1 MNNTILYK
9 EIENTTKVRN
19 NPKKFEKGLSIL
31 SVGSYI
37 KPTEVDTT
45 KTIAFTNN
53 KPYVETENEFKL
65 NSFKEIKDLDEICR
79 ITRISK
85 KYLAVFFGISATLI
99 NDEILTIKIGEN
111 NFKVLYFPKQGSN
124 VAIYTNAQNKSSYV
138 VDGRAMIEDD
148 RIRVLS
154 TNELSLKRWFREYAE
169 NQAKNLPIK
178 TFDKILS
185 EELWQIKEDNS
196 DEEDEIIKSLMWLE
210 YTNYMNMPEFNICW
224 LVKKED
230 NKLVE
235 DKWTNY
241 DLSSFE
247 NLMRISSISQNG
259 VTATIG
265 SIDEQGYVIPNTVKP
280 FFGVKGKFDISATN
294 GIKNFKTYKKNPK
307 KVLIVLAEV
316 NFGNG
321 PINALG
327 NNLVTK
333 EAYDEYVTLKTRE
346 LSNKFNIQYP
356 AHKTFIKI
364 AGEPVRVKGAT
375 SFIQAKATFENGSTE
390 DKILILPPSEYNTKG
405 ELEQDIDKFKFVLAY
420 RDNAK
425 KNKLQNIQLEVEKDN
440 KVIIINT
447 VGFYA
452 DVYEDCHHSALSSGM
467 EIKHQN
473 LFYYGAFAEFYRNND
488 FDKVKNAIADRIDQE
503 LLTSVYSF
511 LGMNVK

>member
-1 MNNTILYK
+1 MNKVLYK
-9 EIENTTKVRN
+9 EIENTTKMRN

-31 SVGSYI
+31 SVGSYV
-37 KPTEVDTT
+37 KPTEIDTT
-45 KTIAFTNN
+45 KTIKFSNN
-53 KPYVETENEFKL
+53 KPYEPVESEFQLK
-65 NSFKEIKDLDEICR
+65 SFKEIKDLDTICQ
-79 ITRISK
+79 ITRINK
-85 KYLAVFFGISATLI
+85 KYLTVFFCISATLI
-99 NDEILTIKIGEN
+99 NNEILTLKIGEN
-111 NFKVLYFPKQGSN
+111 NFKVLYFPVVGSN

-148 RIRVLS
+148 KIRVLS

-185 EELWQIKEDNS
+185 EELWQIKEDKNS
-196 DEEDEIIKSLMWLE
+196 DENEEVIKSLMWLE
-210 YTNYMNMPEFNICW
+210 YTTYMNFPEFNICW
-224 LVKKED
+224 LIKQDD

-265 SIDEQGYVIPNTVKP
+265 SIDEQGYVIPNTIKP
-280 FFGVKGKFDISATN
+280 FFGTKGKFDISATN
-294 GIKNFKTYKKNPK
+294 GIKSFKTFKSKPK
-307 KVLIVLAEV
+307 KVLITLAEI

-321 PINALG
+321 VINGLG
-327 NNLVTK
+327 NNLVTRS
-333 EAYDEYVTLKTRE
+333 AYNEYVTLKTKE
-346 LSNKFNIQYP
+346 LSDKFNIPYP

-375 SFIQAKATFENGSTE
+375 SFINAKATFENGNKE

-405 ELEQDIDKFKFVLAY
+405 ELEEDLDKFKFVLAY

-488 FDKVKNAIADRIDQE
+488 FDKVQNAIADRVDQE
-503 LLTSVYSF
+503 LLNATYKF
-511 LGMNVK
+511 LGIEIK

>member
-1 MNNTILYK
+1 MNTILYK
-9 EIENTTKVRN
+9 EVENKVKVRN

-45 KTIAFTNN
+45 KTIKFNNN
-53 KPYVETENEFKL
+53 KPYAQVENNFSLK
-65 NSFKEIKDLDEICR
+65 SFKEIKDLDTICQ

-85 KYLAVFFGISATLI
+85 RYLAVFFGISATLI
-99 NDEILTIKIGEN
+99 NNEILTLKIGEN
-111 NFKVLYFPKQGSN
+111 NFKVLYFPVAGSN
-124 VAIYTNAQNKSSYV
+124 IGIYTNASNKSSYV
-138 VDGRAMIEDD
+138 VDGRAIIEDN

-210 YTNYMNMPEFNICW
+210 YTTYMNFPEFNICW

-259 VTATIG
+259 ITATIG
-265 SIDEQGYVIPNTVKP
+265 KIDEQGYVIHNTIKN

-294 GIKNFKTYKKNPK
+294 GIKNFKTFKSKPK
-307 KVLIVLAEV
+307 KVLITLAEI

-321 PINALG
+321 VINGLG

-333 EAYDEYVTLKTRE
+333 EAYDEYVTLKTKE
-346 LSNKFNIQYP
+346 LSNEFNISYP

-375 SFIQAKATFENGSTE
+375 SFINAKVTFENGSVE
-390 DKILILPPSEYNTKG
+390 DKVLILPPSEYNTKG
-405 ELEQDIDKFKFVLAY
+405 ELEKDLDKFKFILAY
-420 RDNAK
+420 RDNVK
-425 KNKLQNIQLEVEKDN
+425 KNKLENITLEVEQDN
-440 KVIIINT
+440 KVVIINT

-503 LLTSVYSF
+503 LLNATYKF
-511 LGMNVK
+511 LGMEIK